1 MASINPYIHF
11 DVYAEEVFSFYKSVF
26 GGDFAVM
33 RFKDVPKNPD
43 FLICAEHAD
52 RMMPITLLINKNDI
66 LKARVI
72 HPLLS
77 LKIH

>member
-11 DVYAEEVFSFYKSVF
+11 DVYAEQVFSFYKSVF